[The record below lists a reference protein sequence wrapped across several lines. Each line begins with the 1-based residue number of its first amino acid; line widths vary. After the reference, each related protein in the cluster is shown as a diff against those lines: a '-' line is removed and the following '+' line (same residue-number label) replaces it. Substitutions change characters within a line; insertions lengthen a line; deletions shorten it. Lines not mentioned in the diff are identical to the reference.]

1 MKTIQAAQRSPEW
14 FAARRGLPTC
24 SRFDSILTPTGKIAA
39 AQDTLANELLAESL
53 TPPEQGFI
61 PYISP
66 DMEHGMILEAEARC
80 AFELDYANGR
90 EVREVGFAI
99 SDCGRFGGSPDA
111 LVGDDS
117 GVEIKCPKAATHIG
131 YIRAGVLPREYKC
144 QVHGYMI
151 VTGRKSWHFFSYCRN
166 IPAFHLVVERDA
178 FTESLA
184 AELAHFCDYYNAE
197 RVRFGL
203 QPLPLAA
210 A

>member
-1 MKTIQAAQRSPEW
+1 VKTIKAAQRSPEW

-24 SRFDSILTPTGKIAA
+24 SRFDSIMTPTGKIAA
-39 AQDTLANELLAESL
+39 AQETLLNELLAESL

-61 PYISP
+61 PYVSA

-80 AFELDYANGR
+80 AFELDYAKGR
-90 EVREVGFAI
+90 EVSEIGFAV
-99 SDCGRFGGSPDA
+99 SDCGQFGGSPDA

-131 YIRAGVLPREYKC
+131 YLRAGVLPREYKC

-166 IPAFHLVVERDA
+166 VPAFHLRVERDI
-178 FTESLA
+178 FTDVLEREI
-184 AELAHFCDYYNAE
+184 AEFCERYNAE
-197 RVRFGL
+197 RAKFGL
-203 QPLPLAA
+203 QPLGATT
-210 A
+210 